1 MKAVC
6 SLNIDYYGDFDMIQ
20 FTLIGSITYKTH
32 VRIRAENNFT
42 LEPNGHIPI
51 MSFEIVL
58 DRLFKKIRI
67 EDMVKKS
74 IIRKVLERRFD
85 ELSEM
90 MKECL
95 EDGSIKISNKRV
107 DKYVLVKPE
116 MFHFRKCKIFK
127 GSYKSDLE
135 IDFEKQSTKK
145 PFVLPF
151 INITQKSYSEGAL
164 NGTLNGVSQGCCQT
178 CCQDTLQNECQN
190 DYQEPYQETYQE
202 AFQESFHEPYQND
215 FQNDFQE
222 PFQEAFHEPY
232 QNDFQNDFQESFQE
246 PFHDSFN
253 YSFNEDS
260 WE

>member
-20 FTLIGSITYKTH
+20 FTLIGSITYRNH
-32 VRIRAENNFT
+32 NRIRAANNFT

-58 DRLFKKIRI
+58 DRLFKKIHI
-67 EDMVKKS
+67 EDNVKKS

-95 EDGSIKISNKRV
+95 EDGSIKISNKRA

-116 MFHFRKCKIFK
+116 MFHYRKCKIFK

-164 NGTLNGVSQGCCQT
+164 NETLNGVSQGISQGCCQA
-178 CCQDTLQNECQN
+178 CPQN
-190 DYQEPYQETYQE
+190 DFQETYQESFQEAFQEAYKEPYQEPYQ
-202 AFQESFHEPYQND
+202 NN
-215 FQNDFQE
+215 FQNDFQ
-222 PFQEAFHEPY
+222 
-232 QNDFQNDFQESFQE
+232 DSFR
-246 PFHDSFN
+246 DSFN